1 MKRYILVTAA
11 FFIVGCATQR
21 KPTDAM
27 LKEDS
32 PIQAKFDQGV
42 RALDNEQYQTAAE
55 IFDGILLQ
63 KPGTDMDLVAMF
75 NSGIAYE
82 GLADCKKASE
92 RYRQVVRS
100 SAKKFKRLE
109 GEALFRLSMAYECMG
124 QDAKSITALIDARN
138 RGKELAPETLN
149 AEIPARLAAA
159 YSRLGNRQKALE
171 YFNIAS
177 QGLKNMVNQGTGRVQ
192 ADVIAK
198 TLFLMGKLSPT
209 QRRAESDPTT
219 YLQSISMQQ
228 PYLLQAIELHKD
240 PWSRKAETDLKLA
253 YENIWMFKFGEK
265 EKDQETQFYT
275 RALQTINE
283 LKNLRL
289 PKPDIGVDSV
299 FAMVDVT
306 ERKVRTE
313 LSKVSESTKLTTEA
327 QKRESLKQNGRLVD
341 PKPIEQ
347 KKKATIK
354 R

>member
-1 MKRYILVTAA
+1 MNKYLL
-11 FFIVGCATQR
+11 IVALIVAGCASQR
-21 KPTDAM
+21 KPNNGV

-32 PIQAKFDQGV
+32 PIQTKFDQGIT
-42 RALDNEQYQTAAE
+42 ALDNEQFSTAAE

-82 GLADCKKASE
+82 GLGDCKKASE
-92 RYRQVVRS
+92 RYRQVVRA

-124 QDAKSITALIDARN
+124 QDTKAITALLDAKI
-138 RGKELAPETLN
+138 RGKELPFETLN

-171 YFNIAS
+171 YFNQAGL
-177 QGLKNMVNQGTGRVQ
+177 GLKAIVGQTTGRVQ
-192 ADVIAK
+192 TETIAK
-198 TLFLMGKLSPT
+198 TLFLMGKLSPS
-209 QRRAESDPTT
+209 QRRAEVDPAS

-228 PYLLQAIELHKD
+228 PYLLQAVELHKE
-240 PWSRKAETDLKLA
+240 PWSRKAETDLKMA
-253 YENIWMFKFGEK
+253 FENIWAFKFGEN
-265 EKDQETQFYT
+265 EKDKENQFYT
-275 RALQTINE
+275 RGLQTINE
-283 LKNLRL
+283 LRNLRM

-306 ERKVRTE
+306 ERKLRTE
-313 LSKVSESTKLTTEA
+313 LSKVSESTRLTKEA
-327 QKRESLKQNGRLVD
+327 QKREGLKQSGRLVD
-341 PKPIEQ
+341 PKPEGQ
-347 KKKATIK
+347 KKKAPGK